1 LWLHIVHVSYFVLAT
16 YRPQDLPQAG
26 RRKNTGPHPTRV
38 HVPNDVPEQ
47 RILIHDTVLDVLQQD
62 PDRAV
67 VLEVQPQPPSLPP
80 QIALARRAERSLE
93 LLRRGLLERRLRC
106 ERCDLSVLLARAAR
120 VVRVDLVD
128 PFAQWCADGR
138 RALRDDLF
146 ADALQV
152 VVDALRGQVSWS
164 PSVQRRSSWTYVLG
178 ISDAFL
184 TARHPERGEECS
196 R

>member
-1 LWLHIVHVSYFVLAT
+1 
-16 YRPQDLPQAG
+16 
-26 RRKNTGPHPTRV
+26 
-38 HVPNDVPEQ
+38 
-47 RILIHDTVLDVLQQD
+47 VLQQD

-93 LLRRGLLERRLRC
+93 LLRRGLLERRLCC

-128 PFAQWCADGR
+128 PFAQRCADGR

-152 VVDALRGQVSWS
+152 VVDALRGQFS
-164 PSVQRRSSWTYVLG
+164 RS
-178 ISDAFL
+178 
-184 TARHPERGEECS
+184 
-196 R
+196 